1 MVELDE
7 DDGREDD
14 QRRRDGQADV
24 GQRQELLEL
33 VGATLHRR
41 QRRLRRPG
49 SKQRHRVGL
58 VSRTKSLLV
67 DNFIEVLVDDDPRC
81 QVSANRKQTPRTFHR
96 NNEGVFVPKTRNR
109 FLNGVT
115 STHAEK
121 KTKNQVFLIFR
132 TGPRS
137 SISSSV
143 VVVVVI
149 VIVVVAVAFAAAAD
163 MQREKEPSAWEK
175 TDRGE
180 KRPMLI

>member
-49 SKQRHRVGL
+49 SEERHRVGL
-58 VSRTKSLLV
+58 VSRTKLLLV

-81 QVSANRKQTPRTFHR
+81 QVSAKRNKHLELLTETTKVICSENAKPIFKRGDFNSRRKK
-96 NNEGVFVPKTRNR
+96 NEKSGFSN
-109 FLNGVT
+109 F
-115 STHAEK
+115 S
-121 KTKNQVFLIFR
+121 
-132 TGPRS
+132 
-137 SISSSV
+137 
-143 VVVVVI
+143 
-149 VIVVVAVAFAAAAD
+149 D
-163 MQREKEPSAWEK
+163 WPS
-175 TDRGE
+175 
-180 KRPMLI
+180 

>member
-67 DNFIEVLVDDDPRC
+67 DNFIEVLVDDDSGC
-81 QVSANRKQTPRTFHR
+81 QVSAKR
-96 NNEGVFVPKTRNR
+96 NKHLELFTETTKVFCSENAKPIFKRGDFNSR
-109 FLNGVT
+109 R
-115 STHAEK
+115 K

-143 VVVVVI
+143 GGRRRHRRRRCRRRHRCRRVH
-149 VIVVVAVAFAAAAD
+149 
-163 MQREKEPSAWEK
+163 RRS
-175 TDRGE
+175 
-180 KRPMLI
+180 